1 MKLTGPQKAA
11 AMLAQMGMY
20 EAAKVLKSMTENEV
34 VDLMAGMAKLPPL
47 SPETVKS
54 VVREF
59 VERATASAMVG
70 QGGVDAARKLLVE
83 RLGPAKANEVL
94 EQFAVA
100 DVARPLSFLQRL
112 DPVQVASFLLDEH
125 PQTVAVV
132 LAHLPPEHTAQILKE
147 LSEELRVEVVRRIGM
162 MNRVSP
168 QVVENIAEVL
178 SRKLS
183 TLVRA
188 GGVGFAVGGVPALV
202 SIFNNID
209 RSAER
214 QILSDLEE
222 RDPELADEVRSQ
234 LFVFDDVVK
243 LDDRTLQRVLRNV
256 VIKDLAV
263 ALKGVEP
270 EVREKFMR
278 NMSERA
284 AADLAEEIELL
295 GPTRISV
302 VEAAQAGIGK
312 LVREMEAAGEI
323 VIARGED
330 ELVV

>member
-34 VDLMAGMAKLPPL
+34 VDLMAEMAKLPPL

-59 VERATASAMVG
+59 VERATARAMVG

-125 PQTVAVV
+125 PQTIAVV

-295 GPTRISV
+295 GPTRISA

>member
-34 VDLMAGMAKLPPL
+34 VDLMAEMAKLPPL

-59 VERATASAMVG
+59 VERATARAMVG

-125 PQTVAVV
+125 PQTIAVV

-147 LSEELRVEVVRRIGM
+147 LGEELRVEVVRRIGM

-209 RSAER
+209 RSSER

-295 GPTRISV
+295 GPTRISA